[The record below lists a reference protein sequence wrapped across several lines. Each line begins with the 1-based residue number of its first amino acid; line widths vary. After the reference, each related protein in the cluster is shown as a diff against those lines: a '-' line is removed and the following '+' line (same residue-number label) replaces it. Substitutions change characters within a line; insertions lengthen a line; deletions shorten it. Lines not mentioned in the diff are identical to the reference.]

1 MMRLSTGLEDD
12 EDEEDEVEAAGL
24 SGVGV
29 GSPDWG
35 W

>member
-1 MMRLSTGLEDD
+1 MRLSTGLEDD
-12 EDEEDEVEAAGL
+12 EDEEDEVDAAGL

-29 GSPDWG
+29 GSPDSG